1 VSAPFA
7 IGALACLAL
16 CGGCLEQFEPEVG
29 APLRPACSDEDSDP
43 DVEVSFARDIQ
54 EGLFARPDLECTECH
69 TPGGSSP
76 IGLRVSGL
84 NLATHAS
91 LMRGGVE
98 SGDAIVLP
106 GRPCESI
113 LLQKVGEAPPFGAR
127 MPLDGPPFMDARD
140 RQVLSDWIA
149 EGADDD

>member
-1 VSAPFA
+1 VS
-7 IGALACLAL
+7 GRGLAACLLAL
-16 CGGCLEQFEPEVG
+16 CGCLDAFEPDVG
-29 APLRPACSDEDSDP
+29 APLRPTCTGEDSDP
-43 DVEVSFARDIQ
+43 DTDVSFAIDIQ
-54 EGLFARPDLECTECH
+54 MGLFDRADLGCTSCH
-69 TPGGSSP
+69 TPGGGSP

-84 NLATHAS
+84 NLSSRAA
-91 LMRGGVE
+91 LLRGGIE

-127 MPLDGPPFMDARD
+127 MPLDGPPFMDERD
-140 RQVLSDWIA
+140 RQLLSDWIA